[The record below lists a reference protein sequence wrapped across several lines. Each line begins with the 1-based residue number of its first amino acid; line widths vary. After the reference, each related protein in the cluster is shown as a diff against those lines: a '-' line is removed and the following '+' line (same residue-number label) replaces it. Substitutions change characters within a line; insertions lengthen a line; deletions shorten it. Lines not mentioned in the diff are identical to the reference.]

1 MARYETVIDPD
12 DTNQSQSVI
21 VDLVGRDKRV
31 LDVGCSTGYVARGLI
46 ARGCTVSGLELKAD
60 WAEEARDVLEQ
71 LVIGDLDT
79 LDLVEA
85 FGEENF
91 DVVVFG
97 DVLEHVKD
105 PGAVLLQTRRLL
117 RPKGS
122 VVISMPNVAHGD
134 LRLSLLAGYWD
145 YRDVGLLDK
154 THLRFFT
161 KKGVER
167 LMRRAGYFIVDLRRV
182 RVPMFSTELSMTRE
196 HFAPAVV
203 RQLEADPEIDVYQY
217 VFRALKDDVDGVV
230 AKLSVSHAEKE
241 EEVARLQR
249 DLAAEQERLASTER
263 ALAQRLAEQR
273 DEVLRLIRDRELA
286 RLSDADAA
294 AELQRVMATRT
305 FRLARV
311 PRLVYGRLRRRS

>member
-1 MARYETVIDPD
+1 MAKYETEIDPD

-21 VDLVGRDKRV
+21 VDLVGRDKHV

-46 ARGCTVSGLELKAD
+46 ARGCTVSGLELEAD
-60 WAEEARDVLEQ
+60 WAEEARDVLDK

-79 LDLVEA
+79 MDLVEA
-85 FGEENF
+85 FGEESF

-145 YRDVGLLDK
+145 YRDVGLLDE

-196 HFAPAVV
+196 HFDPAVV

-230 AKLSVSHAEKE
+230 AQLAASHAEKE
-241 EEVARLQR
+241 EELAQLQR
-249 DLAAEQERLASTER
+249 ELATEQDRQRELS
-263 ALAQRLAEQR
+263 QRLADQR

-286 RLSDADAA
+286 RLADADAA
-294 AELQRVMATRT
+294 AELERVMATRT

-311 PRLVYGRLRRRS
+311 PRMVYGRLRRRP

>member
-1 MARYETVIDPD
+1 MAKYETEIDPD

-21 VDLVGRDKRV
+21 VDLVGRDKHV

-46 ARGCTVSGLELKAD
+46 ARGCTVSGLELEAD
-60 WAEEARDVLEQ
+60 WAEEARPVLEK
-71 LVIGDLDT
+71 LVIGDLDSM
-79 LDLVEA
+79 DLVEA
-85 FGEENF
+85 FGEESF

-134 LRLSLLAGYWD
+134 LRLSLLAGLWD
-145 YRDVGLLDK
+145 YRDVGLLDE

-196 HFAPAVV
+196 HFDPLVV
-203 RQLEADPEIDVYQY
+203 RQLQADPDIDVYQY

-230 AKLSVSHAEKE
+230 AKLAASHAEKE
-241 EEVARLQR
+241 EEVLGLRRALV
-249 DLAAEQERLASTER
+249 AEQERQAATEQQ
-263 ALAQRLAEQR
+263 LTDKR

-286 RLSDADAA
+286 RVVDVTAAD
-294 AELQRVMATRT
+294 ELQRVLATRT
-305 FRLARV
+305 FRYARL
-311 PRLVYGRLRRRS
+311 PRRVYGRLRRRS